1 MDKLKNKVFY
11 TIFLIFSITIISLV
25 IFFNFQKYIEN
36 KNNII
41 NSMNVMLDNNQ
52 KINNKDDVPPPKDN
66 DTKNIMVLDSVIYTV
81 LIDEQNNIKEIIDHS
96 NMGNSNK
103 NIEKYALKV
112 LSKVEKDETHAN
124 NLYFSDYSYIYS
136 QDNALI
142 IFDNDNIKTNLK
154 NSLVFSLLILLILE
168 IIALVIS
175 KIITDWIIIPVKKS
189 FENQKQFI
197 TDASHELKTPLS
209 VIIASS
215 EALEENPKELK
226 WINNI
231 KNESNRMNLLIT
243 DLLSL
248 ASSEKTELLEMKEAN
263 LSKVVELSVLTFEV
277 RAFEKNIKL
286 KYQIQDNIIL
296 KFDENNIKQ
305 LIEILLDNA
314 IEHSSK
320 GKNISLNLHSQNN
333 DIIIE
338 VINYG
343 SQIPVGEE
351 EKIFER
357 FYRVDKSR
365 SRKENRYGLGLAIA
379 KNIVT
384 NHNGKISAMSVDNKT
399 TFKVT
404 LKK

>member
-1 MDKLKNKVFY
+1 
-11 TIFLIFSITIISLV
+11 
-25 IFFNFQKYIEN
+25 
-36 KNNII
+36 
-41 NSMNVMLDNNQ
+41 
-52 KINNKDDVPPPKDN
+52 
-66 DTKNIMVLDSVIYTV
+66 
-81 LIDEQNNIKEIIDHS
+81 
-96 NMGNSNK
+96 
-103 NIEKYALKV
+103 
-112 LSKVEKDETHAN
+112 
-124 NLYFSDYSYIYS
+124 
-136 QDNALI
+136 
-142 IFDNDNIKTNLK
+142 
-154 NSLVFSLLILLILE
+154 
-168 IIALVIS
+168 
-175 KIITDWIIIPVKKS
+175 
-189 FENQKQFI
+189 
-197 TDASHELKTPLS
+197 
-209 VIIASS
+209 
-215 EALEENPKELK
+215 
-226 WINNI
+226 
-231 KNESNRMNLLIT
+231 MNLLIT

-296 KFDENNIKQ
+296 KFDENSIKQ

-399 TFKVT
+399 TFKVI

>member
-112 LSKVEKDETHAN
+112 LSKVEKDETHVN

-296 KFDENNIKQ
+296 KFDENSIKQ

-399 TFKVT
+399 IFKVT